1 MPFEPGTT
9 LGPYQVT
16 AKIGEGGMGQVYRA
30 RDTKL
35 DRDVALK
42 VSPDAFTADPD
53 RLARF
58 EREAKVLASLNH
70 PNIGA
75 IYGLEKSGDTRA
87 LVLELIEGPTLAD
100 RIKQGPIPLDEALP
114 IAKQIAEALEAA
126 HESRD
131 AAGASWRAFLED
143 PDWVTMLDASR
154 VDGWLVS
161 NVESMFLRPTDFS
174 PVQ

>member
-1 MPFEPGTT
+1 MP
-9 LGPYQVT
+9 
-16 AKIGEGGMGQVYRA
+16 
-30 RDTKL
+30 
-35 DRDVALK
+35 
-42 VSPDAFTADPD
+42 
-53 RLARF
+53 
-58 EREAKVLASLNH
+58 
-70 PNIGA
+70 
-75 IYGLEKSGDTRA
+75 
-87 LVLELIEGPTLAD
+87 
-100 RIKQGPIPLDEALP
+100 DEAPLSENTLIYMP
-114 IAKQIAEALEAA
+114 A